1 MYFLV
6 FYFYIGTNYEC
17 KNESNYLN
25 MHPLWMIKIKEW
37 MYMNNNKK
45 SNYEKYKNEVS
56 NEIGL
61 TSNGRREPE
70 SKDKSVVDGMVQSFK
85 NNIDDKR

>member
-6 FYFYIGTNYEC
+6 FYFHIRTNYEC
-17 KNESNYLN
+17 KNDSNYFN
-25 MHPLWMIKIKEW
+25 MHPLGMIKIKEW
-37 MYMNNNKK
+37 VYMNNNKK
-45 SNYEKYKNEVS
+45 STNKKYNYEVS

-61 TSNGRREPE
+61 TSNGRREPK